1 MILGLVEIKNYMKVK
16 KSLPKW
22 KKLWTQLKGKLKM
35 EMLDDR
41 EYLTPPD
48 NEAIKVYEYYFYD
61 NPICEEKNVILL
73 II

>member
-1 MILGLVEIKNYMKVK
+1 
-16 KSLPKW
+16 
-22 KKLWTQLKGKLKM
+22 M

-48 NEAIKVYEYYFYD
+48 NEATKVYEYYFYD

-73 II
+73 IIWFIAKIA